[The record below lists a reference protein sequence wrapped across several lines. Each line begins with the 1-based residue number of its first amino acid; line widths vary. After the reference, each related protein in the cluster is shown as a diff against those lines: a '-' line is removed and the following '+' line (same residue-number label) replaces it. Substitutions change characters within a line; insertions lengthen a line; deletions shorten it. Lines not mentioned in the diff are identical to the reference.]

1 MRLSWEV
8 SKTCFTALI
17 KALSTSGSIVSVRL
31 GEEGRGGGPK
41 ACRVRH

>member
-17 KALSTSGSIVSVRL
+17 KALSPSSLLVG
-31 GEEGRGGGPK
+31 EGRGGSKGL
-41 ACRVRH
+41 V